1 MEEELLNNATL
12 KDGFAGNRRFFK
24 RFLAKMELV
33 FMVYPDR
40 YIEDETKIIYIISR
54 LYGDAMNWAAS
65 LIENHDECLLRY
77 DSFIEKFK
85 SVFGNSDSTF
95 IANQKIR
102 TIKQKRIGDI
112 QNYIL
117 EFNRYSDD
125 SSWNESAKMDAF
137 LAGLQDQIANRILEM
152 FPGPKSLLGMQT
164 IAARIDSRISSNK
177 QFFGGNRSTNTNTFQ
192 RKSEPNRK
200 PFSTRNKRF
209 FGPLSKEEKE
219 RRMKENLCLYC
230 GSSDHKLSNCPNKNK
245 NNKISG
251 THISNTIPVRKQRVR
266 FSDNPNLKQPVVEF
280 QLNTSDVSVT
290 TKLMIDSGS
299 QLNLLDV
306 VFAEENNIPFE
317 KVTSPSKISGIGGEQ
332 TILGKTIPI
341 SIKYKNH
348 QCKTIFNIIDLPEYC
363 GILGAEWLQQHNP
376 NIDFVTK
383 ELSFKSNFCLSNC
396 IIIPDITPAFIVVPV
411 SNETQPSCSNSEN
424 SITSFIN
431 DSSSIL
437 PKDQKLPTDIIIQ
450 EHTLPTELTAYK
462 DVFDPKAAEKLPPHR
477 PYDCEIRL
485 KPDSKLFY
493 GPIYPLTDKE
503 SIVLKEYIDEN
514 LKKGFIRPSKSPAGA
529 PVLFVPKKS
538 GELRLCQDYR
548 RLNEITVRDS
558 YPLPLINDMLEH
570 LGKSNIFSKLD
581 LRSAYN
587 LVRIKEGD
595 EYKTAFTCKY
605 GHFEYTVMPF
615 GLKNAPAVFQHF
627 VNDVLEG
634 ILGVFVFCYID
645 DVIIFSENFKIHVK
659 HVSEVLERFRNA
671 GLYAK
676 LEKCEFFVPFIDF
689 LGHRI
694 SSKGILMDP
703 KKVSSIM
710 EWPIPKNVKD
720 VQSFLGLA
728 NYYRRFISGF
738 ADLAQPLNSL
748 LKKDAKFDFSNECKD
763 SFSDIKSKFASAPVL
778 AYPNRELPFMVETD
792 ASNYA
797 IGAILSQINPEDNIS
812 HPVAFFSRSLSSSER
827 NYPIYD
833 KELLAIVAALE
844 TWRHL
849 LKGTAIPFKIFS
861 DHRNL
866 LYQKKPEKMTQRL
879 VRWSLFL
886 AEFNFIIVYRSGSAN
901 GKPDALSRRP
911 DYQKSLDDSKDI
923 PTSVLRPENFCAMV
937 IENNPLLDKIITNC
951 KDDKF
956 YFDVCKY
963 LETQIPPVPHSQIE
977 NFKIQ
982 DGVLLFNERIY
993 VPQDCRLDVLKICH
1007 DSPSAGHFGIKK
1019 TSSLVVRDFWW
1030 PYLSS
1035 DVKDYVRSC
1044 DTCCRSKDSR
1054 HKPYGLLS
1062 PLEIAERPWSSL
1074 SMDFITDLPPSNN
1087 YTCIFV
1093 VNDRLTRM
1101 SHFIPF
1107 ENVPSAS
1114 DTANAFMVYIFRFHG
1129 LPDEIISDRGTQ
1141 FTSKFWNS
1149 ICKTFNITL
1158 KFSSSYHHQTN
1169 GLTER
1174 VNSVVEQYLRCYSN
1188 YKGSDWFKYLHL
1200 AEFSYNNAIQ
1210 ESIKVSPFYANY
1222 GFNPK
1227 HSPILPS
1234 RSEVPRADE
1243 FTKNFKEIIQ
1253 TLKENLKKAIEKQEK
1268 FANKHRIEAPDFKI
1282 NDKVWINSSLIM
1294 KNGNKKLKPK
1304 KLGPYKIIKKIS
1316 PVSFKLELPKEIRI
1330 HPVIHVSELEPYY
1343 EDKFKRKQL
1352 PPPPVIVD
1360 NEEEFEVE
1368 EILDKRRHYGKI
1380 QYLIKWKGY
1389 PLSEAS
1395 WEPET
1400 NLNCPELLKQFNNKN
1415 NN

>member
-1 MEEELLNNATL
+1 MNNATL

-24 RFLAKMELV
+24 GFLAKMELI

-40 YIEDETKIIYIISR
+40 YADDETKIVYVISR

-65 LIENHDECLLRY
+65 LIENNDECLLNY
-77 DSFIEKFK
+77 DSFIAKFK
-85 SVFGNSDSTF
+85 SVFGNNDSTF
-95 IANQKIR
+95 IANQKLR
-102 TIKQKRIGDI
+102 TIKQRRIGDI

-125 SSWNESAKMDAF
+125 SSWNENAKMDAF

-152 FPGPKSLLGMQT
+152 FPGPQTLLNMQT
-164 IAARIDSRISSNK
+164 IASRIDSRINSNR
-177 QFFGGNRSTNTNTFQ
+177 QFFSGNRQNNSNSNRKFQ
-192 RKSEPNRK
+192 VNKK
-200 PFSTRNKRF
+200 PFSSRKKKTY
-209 FGPLSKEEKE
+209 GPLSKEERE
-219 RRMKENLCLYC
+219 RRIKENLCLYC
-230 GSSDHKLSNCPNKNK
+230 GDPGHKLEDCPKK
-245 NNKISG
+245 KKTSG
-251 THISNTIPVRKQRVR
+251 AHISNSASAKKPRPR
-266 FSDNPNLKQPVVEF
+266 FSDDPNLKQPVVEF
-280 QLNTSDVSVT
+280 NLNTSDVSVKA
-290 TKLMIDSGS
+290 KLMIDSGS
-299 QLNLLDV
+299 QLNLIDV
-306 VFAEENNIPFE
+306 VFAEENNIPYE
-317 KVTSPSKISGIGGEQ
+317 KSSPLNKISGIGGEQ
-332 TILGKTIPI
+332 PILGRTLAI
-341 SIKYKNH
+341 SMTYKNH
-348 QCKTIFNIIDLPEYC
+348 KCKTIFNVVDLPGYC
-363 GILGAEWLQQHNP
+363 GILGAEWLQEHNP

-396 IIIPDITPAFIVVPV
+396 IMIPNVTPTYAINSV
-411 SNETQPSCSNSEN
+411 SNESQSSCSNSEN
-424 SITSFIN
+424 FNSSKDNYADTINLNIQDSFNENIKHEITLPKELTSF
-431 DSSSIL
+431 
-437 PKDQKLPTDIIIQ
+437 
-450 EHTLPTELTAYK
+450 K
-462 DVFDPKAAEKLPPHR
+462 DVFDEKAAEKLPPHR

-485 KPDSKLFY
+485 KPGSKLFY

-503 SIVLKEYIDEN
+503 STVLKEYIDDN
-514 LKKGFIRPSKSPAGA
+514 LRKGFIKPSKSPAGA
-529 PVLFVPKKS
+529 PVLFVPKKN

-548 RLNEITVRDS
+548 KLNEITIRDS

-595 EYKTAFTCKY
+595 EFKTAFTCKY

-627 VNDVLEG
+627 INDVLEG
-634 ILGVFVFCYID
+634 ILGVFVYSYID
-645 DVIIFSENFKIHVK
+645 DLIIFSPNYTVHIT
-659 HVSEVLERFRNA
+659 HVSEVLTRLRKA

-694 SSKGILMDP
+694 SSEGILMDP
-703 KKVSSIM
+703 KKVSSIL
-710 EWPIPKNVKD
+710 EWPIPKSVKE

-728 NYYRRFISGF
+728 NYYRRFIAGF

-748 LKKDAKFDFSNECKD
+748 LKKDVKFNFSPTCED
-763 SFSDIKSKFASAPVL
+763 SFTKIKSKFASAPVL
-778 AYPNRELPFMVETD
+778 AYPNREIPFMVETD
-792 ASNYA
+792 ASNFA
-797 IGAILSQINPEDNIS
+797 IGAILSQKNPDDKVT

-844 TWRHL
+844 NWRHL
-849 LKGTAIPFKIFS
+849 LKGTNQPFKIFS

-886 AEFNFIIVYRSGSAN
+886 AEFNFVIVYRSGSAN

-911 DYQKSLDDSKDI
+911 DYLENFNDSKDT
-923 PTSVLRPENFCAMV
+923 PTSVFRPENFCAIV
-937 IENNPLLDKIITNC
+937 VENNFLLDKIISVC

-963 LETQIPPVPHSQIE
+963 LETQIPPIPHSQIE

-1019 TSSLVVRDFWW
+1019 TTSLVVRDFWW
-1030 PYLSS
+1030 PYLSK
-1035 DVKDYVRSC
+1035 DVKEYIRSC

-1054 HKPYGLLS
+1054 HKPYGFLS
-1062 PLEIAERPWSSL
+1062 PLEISERPWSSL
-1074 SMDFITDLPPSNN
+1074 SMDFVTDLPPSNN

-1114 DTANAFMVYIFRFHG
+1114 ATADAFMKYIFKYHG

-1141 FTSKFWNS
+1141 FTSNFWKS
-1149 ICKTFNITL
+1149 VCKTFDITL

-1174 VNSVVEQYLRCYSN
+1174 VNSVIEQYLRCYSN
-1188 YKGSDWFKYLHL
+1188 YKGSDWYKFLHF
-1200 AEFSYNNAIQ
+1200 AEFSYNNAVQ
-1210 ESIKVSPFYANY
+1210 ESTKVSPFFANY
-1222 GFNPK
+1222 GYNPK
-1227 HSPILPS
+1227 HSPVLPS
-1234 RSEVPRADE
+1234 HSNIPRADE
-1243 FTKNFKEIIQ
+1243 FTTDFKEIIK
-1253 TLKENLKKAIEKQEK
+1253 TLKENLKKSIEKQEK
-1268 FANKHRIEAPDFKI
+1268 FANKHRIEAPEFKV

-1316 PVSFKLELPKEIRI
+1316 PVSYKLDLPKEIRI
-1330 HPVIHVSELEPYY
+1330 HPVIHVSELEPYF
-1343 EDKFKRKQL
+1343 EDKFKRNQ
-1352 PPPPVIVD
+1352 PPPPPIIVD

-1368 EILDKRRHYGKI
+1368 EILDKRKY
-1380 QYLIKWKGY
+1380 Y
-1389 PLSEAS
+1389 
-1395 WEPET
+1395 
-1400 NLNCPELLKQFNNKN
+1400 
-1415 NN
+1415 